1 MAWLM
6 KGEAGAAR
14 ELAPGDWQAALQFE
28 QQGPVAAIL
37 ALLAALETR
46 PRTAAL
52 LLGYAAAAWARTGV
66 QPMPT
71 AQLTLERAEAIVL
84 RAVGDVAVARLKL
97 RGATLSDASVTQLAF
112 AAADAEPAV

>member
-1 MAWLM
+1 MS
-6 KGEAGAAR
+6 EAR
-14 ELAPGDWQAALQFE
+14 LAS
-28 QQGPVAAIL
+28 PVY
-37 ALLAALETR
+37 
-46 PRTAAL
+46 
-52 LLGYAAAAWARTGV
+52 GNWSS